1 MSVPTIPIR
10 RSPSGPEPGTVP
22 FTRPGAGVGGGRNRP
37 AAPNG
42 LPRLLP
48 PATDRPE
55 DLRDH
60 LDRHG
65 FPPYRGDR
73 RRLIADIEAA
83 GLTGRGGAAFPAHR
97 KLTAV
102 ANAGGRPF
110 VVANAA
116 ESEPA
121 SSKDASLLW
130 LAPHLVL
137 DGLQL
142 AAEAVGAREACL
154 YLHGGPGDHLT
165 ISLQRALA
173 ERGSARTDQVAVRLA
188 GAPPRFLAG
197 QETALV
203 NVLNGGLALPAFTPP
218 RVFERGVGGAPTL
231 VQNVE
236 TLAHIALI
244 ARYGAGW
251 FRGVGTREE
260 PGSMLCTI
268 HHTDGGVQV
277 VEAALGTPL
286 SGLLRDDLSGDADG
300 EPGARPARP
309 AGPAH
314 TGPAH
319 AGPASARSASARSAQ
334 AVLVGGYHGTWIP
347 AVRAAGLTLDNA
359 GLRPAGAAVS
369 AGVIAALPAGRCG
382 LAETARVARYLALES
397 AGQCGPCLNGLPRIA
412 DSLAELAGPRP
423 SSRARGDIERWS
435 GLITGRGACHHP
447 DGAARFIG
455 SALTV
460 FAAEISRHKQ
470 GTCSAATRE
479 PFLPLP
485 PGAPSSDEDWS

>member
-1 MSVPTIPIR
+1 MSCP
-10 RSPSGPEPGTVP
+10 TVP
-22 FTRPGAGVGGGRNRP
+22 MGRPSAGARPGP
-37 AAPNG
+37 AARPGPPGG

-48 PATDRPE
+48 PRAGQPE
-55 DLRDH
+55 DLADH
-60 LDRHG
+60 LARHG
-65 FPPYRGDR
+65 FPPYRGGP
-73 RRLIADIEAA
+73 RRLIPDIAAA
-83 GLTGRGGAAFPAHR
+83 GLTGRGGAAFPVHR
-97 KLTAV
+97 KLNTV
-102 ANAGGRPF
+102 AGAGGRPF

-130 LAPHLVL
+130 MAPHLVL

-142 AAEAVGAREACL
+142 AAEAVGAGDACL
-154 YLHGGPGDHLT
+154 YLHGGPGDQLVT
-165 ISLQRALA
+165 WLQRALA
-173 ERGSARTDQVAVRLA
+173 ERWSAQIDRVAVRLA

-197 QETALV
+197 QETSLV
-203 NVLNGGLALPAFTPP
+203 SVLNGGLALPAFTPP

-244 ARYGAGW
+244 SRYGPGW
-251 FRGVGTREE
+251 FRGVGTRAE

-268 HHTDGGVQV
+268 HHADGGAQV
-277 VEAALGTPL
+277 IEAALGTPL
-286 SGLLRDDLSGDADG
+286 GGLVRDDLTG
-300 EPGARPARP
+300 EPS
-309 AGPAH
+309 GPGTSRA
-314 TGPAH
+314 
-319 AGPASARSASARSAQ
+319 AQ
-334 AVLVGGYHGTWIP
+334 AVLVGGYHGTWVP

-359 GLRPAGAAVS
+359 GLRPGGAAVG

-382 LAETARVARYLALES
+382 LAETARVVRYLALES

-412 DSLAELAGPRP
+412 AGLTELAGPRP
-423 SSRARGDIERWS
+423 RSRTRDDIARWA

-447 DGAARFIG
+447 DGTARFVG

-460 FAAEISRHKQ
+460 FAGELGRHKQ
-470 GTCSAATRE
+470 GSCSAATRE

-485 PGAPSSDEDWS
+485 PGAPSSDDDWS